1 MKFQREEFLKKLLKF
16 APEKPKAA
24 KLSNSNP
31 IPSGEIF
38 SRERWIQIEGFLI
51 PLNHIAAILKESE
64 EKEFAIYQG
73 KKGIAVKIGNLKIYF
88 SQRGAKEEERKEK
101 VFSLPVPE
109 LLRIKKFLKCA
120 QSGKDE
126 KREFCQ
132 AIQFK
137 NEFFTLTTGTNVI
150 QGKTSVQEN
159 VILSREIFKRVKAG
173 QKGEIE
179 IYKEDI
185 LTISFPDSDV
195 GGLIQEAKIKNI
207 YSCFLDIPETWKGSC
222 WIDFEKKSIYQID
235 QENGFENERK
245 NLVQAPFIKGKL
257 GVNLD
262 HFPIKGKIEVKI
274 SRIPYVILYEN
285 EEFLLISMK
294 LKDSSERFEVVEE
307 PEKREEK
314 SKFLKIDQLYFEE
327 KTSFCFVFAPKEKK
341 KTGSTFKKIVPDK
354 IEKEFFYFEGKKFD
368 KFSGKEFLEG
378 YDLAALRRNFFEIY
392 GKSPKYRAFSLI
404 P

>member
-1 MKFQREEFLKKLLKF
+1 MRIG
-16 APEKPKAA
+16 KA
-24 KLSNSNP
+24 
-31 IPSGEIF
+31 
-38 SRERWIQIEGFLI
+38 
-51 PLNHIAAILKESE
+51 
-64 EKEFAIYQG
+64 
-73 KKGIAVKIGNLKIYF
+73 KIYF

-173 QKGEIE
+173 QKGDVE
-179 IYKEDI
+179 IYREDI
-185 LTISFPDSDV
+185 LTISFPDVED
-195 GGLIQEAKIKNI
+195 LIQGAKMKNI
-207 YSCFLDIPETWKGSC
+207 YSCFLDIPKAWKGYG

-235 QENGFENERK
+235 QADGMENERK
-245 NLVQAPFIKGKL
+245 ESLQAPFIKGKL
-257 GVNLD
+257 GINLD
-262 HFPIKGKIEVKI
+262 EFPIKGKIEVKI

-327 KTSFCFVFAPKEKK
+327 KTSFCFVFAPKEVKRS
-341 KTGSTFKKIVPDK
+341 GSFFKKVPYVREDK
-354 IEKEFFYFEGKKFD
+354 DFFYYNGKKFD

-378 YDLAALRRNFFEIY
+378 YDLSALRRNFLEIY